1 MITVIVT
8 VGFLV
13 FGIWGWTEMRQEFD
27 PILLMPSDSYL
38 REWIRVYDADY
49 PDNGWDAE
57 VYSGDLSYLDLPNI
71 DKLVTELEQSEVME
85 MS

>member
-1 MITVIVT
+1 
-8 VGFLV
+8 
-13 FGIWGWTEMRQEFD
+13 
-27 PILLMPSDSYL
+27 MPSDSYL

-71 DKLVTELEQSEVME
+71 NKLVTELEQLKDDKMYLRGMKISLLLFNNVYVFRCR
-85 MS
+85 